1 MAPQRSRPA
10 AGKAGVVDRHVV
22 ADRGIQRSRGMKP
35 HLPDRILRVLGAAEH
50 NLREVDVSF
59 GPGLTAV
66 VGVSGSG
73 KSSLAFDVVH
83 SEAHRRFVEA
93 LALGGTRARVPAAQV
108 RRIDGLGPAVAVA
121 QNVLNRNPASTVATS
136 VGLHPFLRILYARF
150 AEVECPRCHVPVRA
164 LSSEERLTTAL
175 DLLAGQDEL
184 DIEVAL
190 VRQLLGSH
198 DRLLAGVR
206 GQFAQVMV
214 DGRPWAATPRSRVPC
229 LDPALPHDVVV
240 RVGTLRAGLSAA
252 EVRATLER
260 ADGLGRPEILLGGT
274 PVLRAP
280 ICPQCGAWVRPL
292 SPSAF
297 RGDTD
302 TSSHR
307 IEGVTLRQLLGR
319 SVTEV
324 LVFVECLPVGP
335 RAGRIRDEL
344 LRRLRPLQELGLGY
358 LTLDR
363 PMPTLSRGEAQR
375 TRLAVVLSGRLE
387 DLLHVLDEPTIGL
400 HHNDLVRLL
409 DSIAR
414 LPGPVLMV
422 EHDPLA
428 VAMADDVVEI
438 GPDGGANGGRV
449 VFQGPP
455 ADLWRADTA
464 SGIGFSVTNG
474 HHRPHRPVADDRIRI
489 TGAGLRNLC
498 SVDCEIPLGSLTVI
512 TGPSGAGKT
521 TLAHEVVLASLRE
534 HGPVG
539 CVSFD
544 APAIRA
550 RAVDQAPLGNNPR
563 SNPATYTKVFDRIRD
578 VFSDHTGRAASDFTF
593 NRAEGACPDCEGMGS
608 VAVGM
613 AYLAPI
619 WLPCETCASRRFRPE
634 VLEATWAGRSIAD
647 VLALSVDDATE
658 VFADY
663 LAVVRVLHALQDV
676 GLGYLTL
683 GQPSPSLSGGE
694 AQRVRLTR
702 ELAKAKSGDLILLD
716 EPTTGLHPRDLDRL
730 LSVLERLTNEGCTV
744 VVIEHQEDVIATA
757 DWRIDLGP
765 GGGPDGGRLQ
775 HCGPPVAETLPKVRP
790 RAAPSE
796 RRRSSDAIRV
806 RGARAHN
813 LQDVDVDFAKGT
825 FTVVT
830 GVSGSGKSSLVRDV
844 VAAESTRRLLECLSV
859 YERQSVRE
867 GPEAPVDSLTGL
879 GPTMIIDAAAI
890 RAPSWSS
897 DGRGATRGT
906 VGQASDLD
914 RLISVV
920 LARNGVRTCLTCG
933 GTNVHRTSPAAD
945 ATWKCDD
952 CATSAL
958 PIEPRHLMG
967 SPLAICP
974 QCLGMG
980 VTRQFNFDQWIVDPD
995 APICDGC
1002 FRGTGGGPSAMSSAS
1017 MALLGHFCKE
1027 GTGGNASLRAFAER
1041 HGFDLATTP
1050 WSKLTEDARQAIMFG
1065 DPLPT
1070 SEFSVESWIGLNH
1083 WAQYDLGGGQTTA
1096 FPCTECGGR
1105 LLRAPYLAIRLQ
1117 GHDRNDLFSA
1127 SLAELADVL
1136 ASMDEPE
1143 DQSAAEARTAALQ
1156 RLGFLRS
1163 VGLGYLNMNRLTWTL
1178 SAGEAQRIKLAS
1190 VLGGGLV
1197 GTTVLLDEPSR
1208 GLHPA
1213 EVDALAHT
1221 LIDLRGAGNT
1231 VITVEHDPALI
1242 RAADEVIEIGPGPGQ
1257 AGGRLIK
1264 LDDPQS
1270 VTRLVLDGQVSVPRH
1285 AHRTPNGWMHVTGA
1299 QENNLRDLNLQIPL
1313 GVQVGVCGLSGSGKS
1328 SLVVDTIALG
1338 LSRPKTNIPGSDMIR
1353 VLPGAHNDISG
1364 APGRAVVADQSR
1376 AEITSPGMFLGLI
1389 GAIRKE
1395 FAATET
1401 AIEQGITI
1409 KDLNYRC
1416 DDCKGKGIWQQ
1427 DMAFLPTVAQT
1438 CEACDGSGYRREAA
1452 ALVHRGQTL
1461 TDIEALTIAELADAW
1476 GDVNAV
1482 RRVAA
1487 AAVELGLGYLVL
1499 RQPGWSLSGGEAQR
1513 LKLAKEL
1520 GRRTKEAALYVLDE
1534 PTVGL
1539 QATDVT
1545 VLIHALDT
1553 LVDAGNS
1560 VLVVEHNPAF
1570 LAACDWLIELG
1581 PGAGPNGGK
1590 IIFEGP
1596 PEQLVDTPTAP
1607 YLAELL
1613 P

>member
-1 MAPQRSRPA
+1 MAPQRSP
-10 AGKAGVVDRHVV
+10 
-22 ADRGIQRSRGMKP
+22 RGTKRRQ
-35 HLPDRILRVLGAAEH
+35 PDRILRVQGAAEH
-50 NLREVDVSF
+50 NLREIDVSF

-73 KSSLAFDVVH
+73 KSSLAFDVVY

-93 LALGGTRARVPAAQV
+93 LALGGTRTRAPAAQV

-121 QNVLNRNPASTVATS
+121 QNVLNRNPASTVASS
-136 VGLHPFLRILYARF
+136 VGLHPFLRILYSRF

-184 DIEVAL
+184 EVEVAI
-190 VRQLLGSH
+190 VRHLSGSH

-214 DGRPWAATPRSRVPC
+214 DGRRWAATPRSRVPR

-240 RVGTLRAGLSAA
+240 RVGTLRAGMSTA
-252 EVRATLER
+252 EVRAGLER
-260 ADGLGRPEILLGGT
+260 ADGLGRAEILLGGT

-292 SPSAF
+292 APAAF
-297 RGDTD
+297 RGETD

-307 IEGVTLRQLLGR
+307 IAGVTLQQLLGR
-319 SVTEV
+319 SVLEV
-324 LVFVECLPVGP
+324 LDFVERLPVGP
-335 RAGRIRDEL
+335 RARRIREEL
-344 LRRLRPLQELGLGY
+344 LRRLGPLEQLGLGY

-363 PMPTLSRGEAQR
+363 SMPTLSRGEAQR

-400 HHNDLVRLL
+400 HHSDLSRLL
-409 DSIAR
+409 DAIAT

-422 EHDPLA
+422 EHDPVA

-438 GPDGGANGGRV
+438 GPGGGANGGRV

-455 ADLWRADTA
+455 ADLWKADTA
-464 SGIGFSVTNG
+464 SGISFSATNG
-474 HHRPHRPVADDRIRI
+474 QHRPRRPVSGDRIRI

-521 TLAHEVVLASLRE
+521 TLAHEVLLASLRE

-539 CVSFD
+539 CGSFE
-544 APAIRA
+544 APVMRA
-550 RAVDQAPLGNNPR
+550 RAVDQSPLGNNPR
-563 SNPATYTKVFDRIRD
+563 SNPATYTKVFDRIRE
-578 VFSDHTGRAASDFTF
+578 VFADQTGRAASDFTF

-608 VAVGM
+608 VPVGM

-619 WLPCETCASRRFRPE
+619 WLPCETCAGSRYRPE
-634 VLEATWAGRSIAD
+634 VLEATWTGRSIAD

-658 VFADY
+658 VFADHP
-663 LAVVRVLHALQDV
+663 AVTRVLDSLQEV

-702 ELAKAKSGDLILLD
+702 ELAKARAGDLVLLD
-716 EPTTGLHPRDLDRL
+716 EPTTGLHPGDLDRL
-730 LSVLERLTNEGCTV
+730 LSVLDRLTDKGCTV
-744 VVIEHQEDVIATA
+744 VVIEHQAAVIAAA

-775 HCGPPVAETLPKVRP
+775 HCGPPVAETLPTVRP
-790 RAAPSE
+790 RAEPSE
-796 RRRSSDAIRV
+796 RRRSGNAIRV

-813 LQDVDVDFAKGT
+813 LQGVDVDFAKGA
-825 FTVVT
+825 FSVVT

-844 VAAESTRRLLECLSV
+844 VAAEATRRLLECLSV

-879 GPTMIIDAAAI
+879 GPTMVIDAAAI
-890 RAPSWSS
+890 QAPSWSS

-914 RLISVV
+914 RLISIV
-920 LARNGVRTCLTCG
+920 LARDGVRTCLTCG
-933 GTNVHRTSPAAD
+933 GTNVRRTSPVVD
-945 ATWKCDD
+945 ATWKCED
-952 CATSAL
+952 CAAAAV

-967 SPLAICP
+967 SPVAICP

-980 VTRQFNFDQWIVDPD
+980 VTRKFNFDQWIVDPD

-1002 FRGTGGGPSAMSSAS
+1002 FRASSAGPSAMSSAS
-1017 MALLGHFCKE
+1017 MGLLGYFCKE
-1027 GTGGNASLRAFAER
+1027 GTGGNASLRALMDR
-1041 HGFDLATTP
+1041 YGFDLATTP
-1050 WSKLTEDARQAIMFG
+1050 WSKLTEEARQTIMFG
-1065 DPLPT
+1065 DPSPT

-1083 WAQYDLGGGQTTA
+1083 WAQHDLGGGQTTA

-1127 SLAELADVL
+1127 SFAELAATL

-1143 DQSAAEARTAALQ
+1143 DQSAADARTAALQ
-1156 RLGFLRS
+1156 RLGFLGS
-1163 VGLGYLNMNRLTWTL
+1163 VGLGYLNMNRLSWTL

-1197 GTTVLLDEPSR
+1197 GTTLLLDEPTR
-1208 GLHPA
+1208 GLHPT
-1213 EVDALAHT
+1213 EVDALTRT
-1221 LIDLRGAGNT
+1221 LVDLRDAGNT
-1231 VITVEHDPALI
+1231 VITVDHDPALI
-1242 RAADEVIEIGPGPGQ
+1242 RAADDVIEIGPGPGQ
-1257 AGGRLIK
+1257 AGGRIVE

-1270 VTRLVLDGQVSVPRH
+1270 VTQPVLDGQVSVRRR
-1285 AHRTPNGWMHVTGA
+1285 AHRMPKGWMHVTGA
-1299 QENNLRDLNLQIPL
+1299 RENNLHDLNLRIPL
-1313 GVQVGVCGLSGSGKS
+1313 GVQVGVCGVSGSGKS
-1328 SLVVDTIALG
+1328 SLIVDTIALG
-1338 LSRPKTNIPGSDMIR
+1338 LVRPRTNIPGSGMIR
-1353 VLPGAHNDISG
+1353 VQPGEHDDISG
-1364 APGRAVVADQSR
+1364 APNRTVVADQSR

-1401 AIEQGITI
+1401 AIEQHITI
-1409 KDLNYRC
+1409 KDLSYRC
-1416 DDCKGKGIWQQ
+1416 DACKGKGIWQQ

-1438 CEACDGSGYRREAA
+1438 CDACQGSGYRREAA
-1452 ALVHRGQTL
+1452 TLLHRNRTLV
-1461 TDIEALTIAELADAW
+1461 DIEALTIAEVLDEW
-1476 GDVNAV
+1476 GDIDAV
-1482 RRVAA
+1482 RRVGR
-1487 AAVELGLGYLVL
+1487 AAVDLGVGYLDL

-1520 GRRTKEAALYVLDE
+1520 ARPTKAASLYVLDE

-1539 QATDVT
+1539 QATDVD
-1545 VLIHALDT
+1545 VLVHALDT
-1553 LVDAGNS
+1553 LVDAGNT
-1560 VLVVEHNPAF
+1560 VLVVEHDPAF
-1570 LAACDWLIELG
+1570 LTACDWLIELG
-1581 PGAGPNGGK
+1581 PGAGPDGGK
-1590 IIFEGP
+1590 IIFQGP
-1596 PEQLVDTPTAP
+1596 PEQMIKADTPTAP
-1607 YLAELL
+1607 YLSEPL